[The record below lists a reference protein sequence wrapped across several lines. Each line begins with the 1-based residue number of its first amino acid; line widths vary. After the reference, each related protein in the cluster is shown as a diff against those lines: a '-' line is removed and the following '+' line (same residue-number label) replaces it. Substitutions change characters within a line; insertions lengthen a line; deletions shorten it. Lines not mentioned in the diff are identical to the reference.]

1 MHGQEGTPNALSMR
15 DRRGSARH
23 IHHITLPIRQLGCA
37 SAAPAIEQALRNVP
51 GVTLAYVN
59 PVTEMA
65 YVRFEPEQC
74 SEPELRAT
82 LDRAGYAERSNMPS
96 PPRAQASRWSTA
108 VAWLRSRIRRGFGA
122 SASSRSSNPSTSE

>member
-1 MHGQEGTPNALSMR
+1 MHSQEGTPNARSMR
-15 DRRGSARH
+15 DRRGNARH
-23 IHHITLPIRQLGCA
+23 IHHITLPIRELGCA
-37 SAAPAIEQALRNVP
+37 AEAPAIEQALRNVP

-74 SEPELRAT
+74 GEPELRAT
-82 LDRAGYAERSNMPS
+82 LERAGYAGHSNMPS
-96 PPRAQASRWSTA
+96 PAHAPASRWSTA

-122 SASSRSSNPSTSE
+122 SVSSRSGNPSTSE